1 MTETPAAAAIEP
13 PASAQAWWK
22 GDAAFILATIVV
34 TLALA
39 WGMARHELVSRA
51 HKAYL
56 EGEKYYSWYHEPA
69 KKKAYFD
76 AELAAARITQDQYQ
90 LLMEDNDLKNAYV
103 WYETV
108 LDLFQPPRS
117 EWVVKSE
124 ERMKE
129 VKPQYQAWLRS
140 LGIDPVE

>member
-1 MTETPAAAAIEP
+1 MAEETV
-13 PASAQAWWK
+13 WWK
-22 GDAAFILATIVV
+22 KDWAFYTALILCV
-34 TLALA
+34 ALA
-39 WGMARHELVSRA
+39 AYGMARFELVRRA
-51 HKAYL
+51 KGAYT
-56 EGEKYYSWYHEPA
+56 EGEKYYSWYQEPA

-76 AELAAARITQDQYQ
+76 AELAAKRLTQEQVE

-103 WYETV
+103 WYETAIE
-108 LDLFQPPRS
+108 LFQPPRS

-129 VKPQYQAWLRS
+129 VKPKYQAWLRS